1 MLFTF
6 DNFSNEYYFEDS
18 FPYFEDCVSMASG
31 FTWMFNRGYCR
42 DCGVDLVSIE
52 TEEEWFFIDSEIR
65 NRYTVEWYIGL
76 EKMERN
82 WTWVSER
89 PLKIEK
95 TSQAITIEWHL
106 WSGSLIQVNRAYL
119 LIQQGEIP
127 KLLFVRC
134 PKVRQICA
142 CLAHNKQRS
151 VCLGPQ

>member
-76 EKMERN
+76 GIMERN

-89 PLKIEK
+89 PLKIERK
-95 TSQAITIEWHL
+95 PA
-106 WSGSLIQVNRAYL
+106 
-119 LIQQGEIP
+119 
-127 KLLFVRC
+127 
-134 PKVRQICA
+134 
-142 CLAHNKQRS
+142 KQ
-151 VCLGPQ
+151 

>member
-52 TEEEWFFIDSEIR
+52 TEEECIWFFIDSEVR

-89 PLKIEK
+89 PLKIERK
-95 TSQAITIEWHL
+95 PA
-106 WSGSLIQVNRAYL
+106 
-119 LIQQGEIP
+119 
-127 KLLFVRC
+127 
-134 PKVRQICA
+134 
-142 CLAHNKQRS
+142 KQ
-151 VCLGPQ
+151 